1 MEEGPTRGENAEDA
15 WRYSAEGEAG
25 SGWVTT
31 EVAATALEVSPR
43 TVRDYIQSGH
53 IEAKA
58 EGEGVTKRWLVSI
71 DSVQALRSRRR
82 GSGDMPRERRSG
94 VARGDV
100 AAEGMTDAAAAEL
113 LATVQELQY
122 RLGRAEAKAELTE
135 RAESTIKEERDRLLE
150 DLRRE
155 RERADALASAQ
166 EEAQRLREE
175 LEAERSKGF
184 WRRLFGG

>member
-1 MEEGPTRGENAEDA
+1 MEEEPTRGERAAEP
-15 WRYSAEGEAG
+15 WQSAAENEAG

-31 EVAATALEVSPR
+31 EVAAAALGVSPR
-43 TVRDYIQSGH
+43 TVRDYIQSGE

-71 DSVQALRSRRR
+71 DSVQAVCSRRRASGEMPRSRR
-82 GSGDMPRERRSG
+82 SGKE
-94 VARGDV
+94 RGDN
-100 AAEGMTDAAAAEL
+100 AAEDAAAEL

-122 RLGRAEAKAELTE
+122 RLGRAEARAELTE
-135 RAESTIKEERDRLLE
+135 RAESTIREERDRVLE

-155 RERADALASAQ
+155 RERADTLAGAQ

>member
-1 MEEGPTRGENAEDA
+1 VEEETTRGEVAAEPGDPA
-15 WRYSAEGEAG
+15 AEGDNS

-31 EVAATALEVSPR
+31 EVAAAALDVSPR
-43 TVRDYIQSGH
+43 TVRDYIRNGE
-53 IEAKA
+53 IKAKS

-71 DSVQALRSRRR
+71 DSVQAMRSRRR
-82 GSGDMPRERRSG
+82 TSGDMPRTRHG
-94 VARGDV
+94 VLGRGDI
-100 AAEGMTDAAAAEL
+100 AADSAADVAAEL

-122 RLGRAEAKAELTE
+122 RLGRAETKAELTE
-135 RAESTIKEERDRLLE
+135 RAESTVREERDRLLE

-155 RERADALASAQ
+155 RERGDALAGAQ